1 MRQSVRDP
9 AITSRMMA
17 AVRNKDSK
25 AELALR
31 RELHSAGRRYS
42 LHPKDVTGHPDIAF
56 RKQKVAVF
64 VDGDFWHGVA
74 WKARGL
80 QRLEDLFPSRT
91 QWWATKIRRNIERDR
106 EVTRLLT
113 EQGWTVIRLWE
124 SEVLASPGH
133 AAERVT
139 RALALPENGDRPQ

>member
-1 MRQSVRDP
+1 
-9 AITSRMMA
+9 MA

-31 RELHSAGRRYS
+31 RGLHSAGRRYS
-42 LHPKDVTGHPDIAF
+42 LHPKDILGRPDIAF

-91 QWWATKIRRNIERDR
+91 QWWAAKIRRNVERDH
-106 EVTRLLT
+106 EVTRRLT
-113 EQGWTVIRLWE
+113 EQGWTVVRLWE
-124 SEVLASPGH
+124 TDVLASPEE
-133 AAERVT
+133 ATERVQS
-139 RALALPENGDRPQ
+139 ALARPENSDRPQ